1 MPNFLDL
8 PAEIRCMIYSQVASP
23 SNLALFNTSKFVRN
37 EGALSVS
44 QTVSFFIS
52 QSIPTPQKA
61 TPLIQDTIL
70 WLSIVPAATETGLWR
85 INYLSGSEITRTS
98 CNIFLIYSIAHITED
113 LLASNAIIQALKTLI
128 GFQTL
133 FIHVSGVGKG
143 GCYKFFKKLE
153 VELAPSLGAGVFF
166 DGKDKRGSEDK
177 IIHTP
182 YLKFSPYSSSQA
194 ACSSP

>member
-52 QSIPTPQKA
+52 QSIPTSQKA

-70 WLSIVPAATETGLWR
+70 WLSIAPAATETGLWR
-85 INYLSGSEITRTS
+85 IGYLGGSEITRTS
-98 CNIFLIYSIAHITED
+98 CNIFLVYPLVHITED
-113 LLASNAIIQALKTLI
+113 LLASNAIIQALKTLV

-133 FIHVSGVGKG
+133 FIRVSSAGT
-143 GCYKFFKKLE
+143 GCCYRFLKKLE
-153 VELAPSLGAGVFF
+153 EELAPSLGAGVFLGEKE
-166 DGKDKRGSEDK
+166 GKIGS
-177 IIHTP
+177 P
-182 YLKFSPYSSSQA
+182 YLKFTPYSFSQE
-194 ACSSP
+194 ACSLP